1 MLGEISSWWLRQMQ
15 DLVAAW
21 RPARPAAPDAVI
33 VALDDLRLE
42 PSLAASGT
50 ILLRRD
56 GHESVNRP
64 LNFSRPLEAGALPNL
79 PAGLRLPPG
88 MVLRREVALPLAAE
102 RDLAT
107 VIDFEMDRLTPFAS
121 DEVFWSTSLVSRAPG
136 PAGLR
141 LNLLI
146 VPSRPVELLAQ
157 AMGSL
162 NLRPSF
168 VESPAGRIDLTSW
181 RKRPAERWRLALSGL
196 CLALALACLVTPL
209 VRQQLALQAAALQLA
224 AQAPGR
230 QEALALR
237 QQLANAAAG
246 AAVLAAASA
255 SGDVLASLAAL
266 TQALPD
272 GTSLNDLSLQGSDL
286 TIDGLSTNA
295 AGLIAILAAAPGF
308 RNPAFTAP
316 VTRTIGGNA
325 DLFSIHATVTP

>member
-1 MLGEISSWWLRQMQ
+1 MLGEISSWWLRQMRT
-15 DLVAAW
+15 LATSW

-33 VALDDLRLE
+33 VAVDDLRLD
-42 PSLAASGT
+42 PSLAATGT
-50 ILLRRD
+50 IRLRRD
-56 GHESVNRP
+56 GQESVHRP
-64 LNFSRPLEAGALPNL
+64 LNFSRKLEAGALPAL

-102 RDLAT
+102 RDLAS

-146 VPSRPVELLAQ
+146 VPRRPVEQLAE
-157 AMGSL
+157 ALGRL

-168 VESPAGRIDLTSW
+168 VESPTGRIELTSW
-181 RKRPAERWRLALSGL
+181 RQLPAERWRLAINGL
-196 CLALALACLVTPL
+196 CLVLALACLVTPL
-209 VRQQLALQAAALQLA
+209 IRQQLALRDAAQQLA
-224 AQAPGR
+224 AQAPAR
-230 QEALALR
+230 QQALALR
-237 QQLANAAAG
+237 QSLATAAAG
-246 AAVLAAASA
+246 AAVLAAARA

-272 GTSLNDLSLQGSDL
+272 GTSLNDLSLQRGDL
-286 TIDGLSTNA
+286 TIDGQSTNA

-316 VTRTIGGNA
+316 VTRTINGNA
-325 DLFSIHATVTP
+325 DLFSIHATVAP